1 MSILKN
7 IILIISFI
15 LGENKMHELSM
26 AQGII
31 NAVLETAENNNAT
44 EVNEVTIEIGRL
56 AMVNPE
62 QLEFILGVLVEN
74 TLVEDAEIKIEEIP
88 VEIECGDC
96 GFHGNAVIDDKDHYA
111 PMVKCPK
118 CDSFKIEILNGKDI
132 VVKNIVIEK
141 PDNV

>member
-1 MSILKN
+1 
-7 IILIISFI
+7 
-15 LGENKMHELSM
+15 MHELSM

-31 NAVLETAENNNAT
+31 NAVLETAEENNAT

-74 TLVEDAEIKIEEIP
+74 TLVEDAEIKIEDIP
-88 VEIECGDC
+88 VEIDCEDC
-96 GFHGNAVIDDKDHYA
+96 GFHGNAIIDDKDHYA
-111 PMVKCPK
+111 PMVKCPE

-141 PDNV
+141 PDDN